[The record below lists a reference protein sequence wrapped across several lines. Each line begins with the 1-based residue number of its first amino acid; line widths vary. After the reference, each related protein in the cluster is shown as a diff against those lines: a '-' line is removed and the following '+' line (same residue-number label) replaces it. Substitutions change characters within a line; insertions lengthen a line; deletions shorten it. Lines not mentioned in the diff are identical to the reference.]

1 MEKEETAALGPDS
14 EMDFT
19 CVATFL
25 PLKSWKYM
33 ISFQLMTWKVSKQV
47 KRSEGLVN
55 YAVKANFPKKHFWTF
70 SIWKDKISLRRFAS
84 QEPHV
89 IAVKKF
95 EIWADEGSAF
105 VERNRKSN
113 KINWREVLQRLQNPT
128 SYYRTKDN
136 K

>member
-1 MEKEETAALGPDS
+1 MEKEERAALGPDS

-70 SIWKDKISLRRFAS
+70 SIWKDKVSLRRFIS
-84 QEPHV
+84 QEPHA

-95 EIWADEGSAF
+95 EIWAGEGSAF
-105 VERNRKSN
+105 VEWASQSD
-113 KINWREVLQRLQNPT
+113 KIDWREALQRLQNPT
-128 SYYRTKDN
+128 FYYRQKE
-136 K
+136 

>member
-1 MEKEETAALGPDS
+1 MEKEETAALGTDS

-25 PLKSWKYM
+25 PLKNWKYM

-47 KRSEGLVN
+47 KRSEGIVN

-70 SIWKDKISLRRFAS
+70 SIWKDKVSLHRFIS
-84 QEPHV
+84 QEPHA

-95 EIWADEGSAF
+95 EIWAGEGSAF
-105 VERNRKSN
+105 VEWASQSD
-113 KINWREVLQRLQNPT
+113 KIDWREALQRLQNPT
-128 SYYRTKDN
+128 FYYRQKE
-136 K
+136 